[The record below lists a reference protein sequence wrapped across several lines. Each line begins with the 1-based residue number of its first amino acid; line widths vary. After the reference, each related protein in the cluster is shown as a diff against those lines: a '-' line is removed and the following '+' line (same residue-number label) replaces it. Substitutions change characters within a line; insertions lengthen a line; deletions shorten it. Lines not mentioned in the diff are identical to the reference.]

1 MSDSATRFSSI
12 QVGQELP
19 GLRVPITVTSV
30 AAAAIA
36 TRDFQPVHH
45 DLARARALGSET
57 VFTSTHTTAGYLER
71 LVLQWAGPTAFLK
84 SLKLR
89 LGVPNYAGD
98 ELVLAGQVT
107 AIDAAARQVSIAAVG
122 RNSRGDHVTAS
133 LVVEI
138 KESPRE

>member
-1 MSDSATRFSSI
+1 MRETATPFSSMA
-12 QVGQELP
+12 VGQALP
-19 GLRVPITVTSV
+19 SLRVPITVTSV

-36 TRDFQPVHH
+36 TRDYQPVHH
-45 DLARARALGSET
+45 DLERARALGSET
-57 VFTSTHTTAGYLER
+57 VFTSTHTTAAYLER
-71 LVLQWAGPTAFLK
+71 LMLQWAGPTAFLK

-98 ELVLAGQVT
+98 ELVLDGRVT
-107 AIDAAARQVSIAAVG
+107 AIDAATRQVSVAAVG

-138 KESPRE
+138 KEPPRE

>member
-1 MSDSATRFSSI
+1 MSEPATRFSSI
-12 QVGQELP
+12 AVGQQLP
-19 GLRVPITVTSV
+19 GLRVPITATLV

-36 TRDFQPVHH
+36 TRDYQPVHH
-45 DLARARALGSET
+45 DLERARTLGSET
-57 VFTSTHTTAGYLER
+57 VFTSTHTAAGYLER

-98 ELVLAGQVT
+98 ELVLGGQVT
-107 AIDAAARQVSIAAVG
+107 AVDAATRRVSVSAVG

-133 LVVEI
+133 VVVEI